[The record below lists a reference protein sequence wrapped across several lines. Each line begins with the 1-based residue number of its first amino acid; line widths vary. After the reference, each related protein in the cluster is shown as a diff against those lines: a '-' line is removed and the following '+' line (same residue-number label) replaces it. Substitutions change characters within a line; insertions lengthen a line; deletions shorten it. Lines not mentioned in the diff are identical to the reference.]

1 MATHGRFFSHPY
13 VDCGMAPRGVR
24 RQQNTEDYSEEE
36 DVSLAKRKRKEVVKE
51 EAEEQPVSGGLCI
64 VVRVMSRREGFGE
77 RD

>member
-1 MATHGRFFSHPY
+1 
-13 VDCGMAPRGVR
+13 MAPRGVR

-64 VVRVMSRREGFGE
+64 GMRVMSKREGFGE